1 MVDLPDIGDNV
12 LIVPIGNEIYMIPKG
27 NFPQVGEDISIFEL
41 PDGKIVTTGKSVPT
55 EGNGAIIYPLS
66 LSPNTDGFKEV
77 IAITG
82 GECPIISTKISDGYE
97 RVAWV
102 GTVDNLGTFTVDW
115 GCGKVWIV
123 SSPTA
128 DISTDKIWVDDMIRV
143 IGPKG
148 TIEKHNI
155 TGGVIGPIP
164 CFEIT
169 SILNYGINQVQIQ
182 IITDAPTQIGCSS
195 LWFVRR

>member
-12 LIVPIGNEIYMIPKG
+12 LIVPIGNELYMIPRG
-27 NFPQVGEDISIFEL
+27 DIPEVGDDISIFQL
-41 PDGKIVTTGKSVPT
+41 PDGAIVTTGKSVPK
-55 EGNGAIIYPLS
+55 EDNGAIIYPLS

-82 GECPIISTKISDGYE
+82 GECPIISTKISGGYS
-97 RVAWV
+97 RVASV

-115 GCGKVWIV
+115 KCGKVWIV
-123 SSPTA
+123 SSPDA
-128 DISTDKIWVDDMIRV
+128 DISTDEIWVDDMIRV
-143 IGPKG
+143 IGPNG

-155 TGGVIGPIP
+155 VSGIKPIP

-182 IITDAPTQIGCSS
+182 IITDVPTLIGCSS

>member
-1 MVDLPDIGDNV
+1 MVNLPNIGDDV

-27 NFPQVGEDISIFEL
+27 NFPQVGEDIGIFEL
-41 PDGKIVTTGKSVPT
+41 PDGTMVTTGKSVPT
-55 EGNGAIIYPLS
+55 EGNGAIIYPLT
-66 LSPNTDGFKEV
+66 LSENTDGFKEV
-77 IAITG
+77 MAITG
-82 GECPIISTKISDGYE
+82 GECPIISTKISDEYS
-97 RVAWV
+97 RFAPV
-102 GTVDNLGTFTVDW
+102 GTVDNLGIFTVDW
-115 GCGKVWIV
+115 KCGKVWIV

-155 TGGVIGPIP
+155 VGGVIGPIP

-169 SILNYGINQVQIQ
+169 SILDYGINQVQIQ
-182 IITDAPTQIGCSS
+182 IITDAPTHIGCSS

>member
-1 MVDLPDIGDNV
+1 MVNLPNIGDDV

-41 PDGKIVTTGKSVPT
+41 PDGTMVTTGKSVPT
-55 EGNGAIIYPLS
+55 EGNGAIIYPLT
-66 LSPNTDGFKEV
+66 LSENTDGFKEV
-77 IAITG
+77 MAITG
-82 GECPIISTKISDGYE
+82 GECPIISTKISDEYS
-97 RVAWV
+97 RFAPV

-115 GCGKVWIV
+115 MCGKVWIV

-148 TIEKHNI
+148 TIEKHDI
-155 TGGVIGPIP
+155 VDGVIRPIP

-169 SILNYGINQVQIQ
+169 SILDYGINQVQIQ
-182 IITDAPTQIGCSS
+182 IITDEPTNIGCSS